1 MQYAQVKMAEM
12 NEKLWQGTNYV
23 STKAN
28 EVKDVVSTRATE
40 VKDTVI
46 SKVPIMNT
54 MQAQQPASANGQEEQ
69 IISNA
74 NAPEECQV
82 TDQCQNTYTTN
93 MYIPKKALQ
102 ASGKVIVSAKE
113 IVFSYTKVCNFLLHR
128 FVIKLQKK
136 SRISPSTT
144 RYAIFC
150 YIVFFITL

>member
-28 EVKDVVSTRATE
+28 EVKDVVSSRATE

-113 IVFSYTKVCNFLLHR
+113 IVFSYTKVCNFLLHC
-128 FVIKLQKK
+128 FVITLQKK
-136 SRISPSTT
+136 
-144 RYAIFC
+144 
-150 YIVFFITL
+150 VKL